1 MNNYQAGILAPVPG
15 HARDLTFAQPD
26 VSVARTLLAER
37 VQALSEIAD
46 GETIVV
52 GIGAPLV
59 TALGAVIDGL
69 QVAPA
74 QAATGVAIPST
85 PAAVWCWLR
94 GEDRGDILHTA
105 RGVSAVLDGVFALR
119 SSVDAF
125 RYRGGLDL
133 TGYEDGTENPTGDAA
148 LQTAFVDAGELAGSS
163 FVAVQQ
169 WHHDLDRFAAM
180 PPGEQDH
187 TIGRR
192 RSDNEELEDAPES
205 AHVKRTA
212 QESFTP
218 EAFLLR
224 RSMPWADAHG
234 QGLVFVAF
242 AGSFA
247 AFEAQ
252 LARMIGL
259 QDGIVDALFK
269 FTRPS
274 SGAYYWCPPV
284 AGRTLD
290 CSALGL

>member
-1 MNNYQAGILAPVPG
+1 MNSYQAGILAPVPA
-15 HARDLTFAQPD
+15 HARYLAFSLTD
-26 VSVARTLLAER
+26 VSVARAVLVER

-52 GIGAPLV
+52 GVGAPLV
-59 TALGAVIDGL
+59 TALGTVIDGL
-69 QVAPA
+69 RVAAA

-85 PAAVWCWLR
+85 PAAIWVWLR
-94 GEDRGDILHTA
+94 GEDRGDILHAA
-105 RGVSAVLDGVFALR
+105 RGVSAVLEGVFALQ

-133 TGYEDGTENPTGDAA
+133 TGYEDGTENPTGTEA
-148 LQTAFVDAGELAGSS
+148 LRTAFVGAGELAGSS
-163 FVAVQQ
+163 FVAVQK
-169 WHHDLDRFAAM
+169 WRHDLDRFAAM
-180 PPGEQDH
+180 QPEEQDH

-224 RSMPWADAHG
+224 RSMPWADANG

-259 QDGIVDALFK
+259 EDGIVDGLFK
-269 FTRPS
+269 FTQPLS
-274 SGAYYWCPPV
+274 NGYYWCPPV
-284 AGRTLD
+284 AGRMLD